1 MIDLNISWV
10 FALKCTKIVTQLTQT
25 RETAIAQPEK
35 EVASREMFRTP
46 FEHPLKR
53 Y

>member
-1 MIDLNISWV
+1 MIDLNIPRV
-10 FALKCTKIVTQLTQT
+10 FVLKCTKIVTQLTQT

-35 EVASREMFRTP
+35 EAAPRGMFRTL
-46 FEHPLKR
+46 FDYQLER

>member
-1 MIDLNISWV
+1 MIYLNIPWG

-35 EVASREMFRTP
+35 EVAPRGMFRTL
-46 FEHPLKR
+46 FEHQLKR